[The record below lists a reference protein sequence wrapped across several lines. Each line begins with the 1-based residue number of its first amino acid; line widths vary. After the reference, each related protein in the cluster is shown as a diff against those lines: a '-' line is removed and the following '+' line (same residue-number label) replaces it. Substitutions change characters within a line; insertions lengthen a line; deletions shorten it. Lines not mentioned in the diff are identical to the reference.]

1 MWHVSSRSGVA
12 TLRTAIHLLLTYLL
26 LITYLLTLPYPE
38 TRQEPFISYYFVL
51 FHAGCAD
58 DMTHGSLGPCT
69 SLYTPN
75 VITIGSVVLEVMTSR
90 QTDRQRYVGNNIGR
104 IVHLSISSSLCQC
117 FG

>member
-75 VITIGSVVLEVMTSR
+75 VISHDRFSSLGGHDQ
-90 QTDRQRYVGNNIGR
+90 QTDRQTT
-104 IVHLSISSSLCQC
+104 LSR
-117 FG
+117 